1 MLMNRIRK
9 PPQGIHPLAA
19 QHSKAIAQWVRF
31 SGRDPLPS
39 NVVFKRPTPPEV
51 KVSHTQEQVE
61 KLMLSSLSTLLPTP
75 DDLMAKSQKSDSK
88 PLNLLNSKPLT
99 LSDVIESLMGDVPQV
114 KFSIQTSKRKQVSY
128 RMTFGAATFLFLAL
142 ALVTKV
148 PFFLLL
154 VGGFGS
160 LTLMTAF
167 TEGKMPFGIP
177 FTRVTQEFRVN
188 NPALCSPDAHI
199 SDTDLSEWGV
209 SQREFLLALEKKVE
223 EVRLSQLV
231 NQELLSSFQQRAANL
246 AALEQELKS
255 KQAGSRMQV

>member
-1 MLMNRIRK
+1 MNQIGK
-9 PPQGIHPLAA
+9 PPLGVHPQAA
-19 QHSKAIAQWVRF
+19 QHSRAITQWVRT
-31 SGRDPLPS
+31 SGQNPLPS
-39 NVVFKRPTPPEV
+39 NIEFKRPTPPDV

-61 KLMLSSLSTLLPTP
+61 KLMFSSPLAPVVEPTP
-75 DDLMAKSQKSDSK
+75 ENPMEKSQKSDPK
-88 PLNLLNSKPLT
+88 PLNLSDPEPLT

-154 VGGFGS
+154 VGGFGF

-188 NPALCSPDAHI
+188 NPAFCSPDAHI

-231 NQELLSSFQQRAANL
+231 NQELLSSFQQRAARL
-246 AALEQELKS
+246 VALEQELKS